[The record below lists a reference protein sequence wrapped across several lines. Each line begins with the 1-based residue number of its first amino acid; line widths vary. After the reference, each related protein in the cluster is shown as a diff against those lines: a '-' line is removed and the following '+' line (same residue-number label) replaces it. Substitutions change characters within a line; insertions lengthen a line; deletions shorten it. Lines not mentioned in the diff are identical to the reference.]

1 MEPTRG
7 PAVVLRKVA
16 YGEADLIATLL
27 AREQGKLSALA
38 RSARRSQRRFGAALE
53 LFTVSEVELRPHRGS
68 ELWTL
73 SSAQTL
79 ESFADLAREVGALA
93 HASYGTELVRELSAP
108 EQPEPELFDL
118 LVALFRSLAGRG
130 ARVDVLRAFEL
141 GLLDLV
147 GLSPSLEAC
156 AGCGRTDSFA
166 LDRGAVLDAARGGA
180 VCSACAAA
188 SRGAGVRPLG
198 AGARAVLTAAQRAA
212 RGAGG
217 LPEVDLGGALRG
229 DDAEEARD
237 AMLALLTHHV
247 GRSLKTVEFIGK
259 LGRGPG

>member
-1 MEPTRG
+1 
-7 PAVVLRKVA
+7 VVLRKVA
-16 YGEADLIATLL
+16 YGEADVIATLL

-53 LFTVSEVELRPHRGS
+53 LFTVSDVELRPHRGS

-73 SSAQTL
+73 SSAQTV
-79 ESFADLAREVGALA
+79 ESFAELARDIGSLA
-93 HASYGTELVRELSAP
+93 HASYGTELARELSAA

-118 LVALFRSLAGRG
+118 LVELFRSLARRG
-130 ARVDVLRAFEL
+130 PRVDVLRAFEMA
-141 GLLDLV
+141 LLDLV
-147 GLSPSLEAC
+147 GLAPAFEAC
-156 AGCGRTDSFA
+156 AACGRSDGFA

-180 VCSACAAA
+180 ICSSCAAG

-198 AGARAVLTAAQRAA
+198 AGARSVLTAAQRAA
-212 RGAGG
+212 RASGG
-217 LPEVDLGGALRG
+217 LAAVDLGGGGRG
-229 DDAEEARD
+229 DDADEARD

-259 LGRGPG
+259 LGRGP